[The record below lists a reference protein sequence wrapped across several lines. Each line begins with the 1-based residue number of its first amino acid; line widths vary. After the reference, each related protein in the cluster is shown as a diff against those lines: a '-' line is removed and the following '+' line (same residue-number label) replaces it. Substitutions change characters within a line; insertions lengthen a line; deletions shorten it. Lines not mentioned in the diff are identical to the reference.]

1 MVKTQNTKNMLK
13 QIISMSV
20 SALLLAG
27 CSNKSTTQAAKSDP
41 DLNQMYMLVG
51 TYTSGE
57 SKGIYV
63 YKLDTVTGTSSYV
76 SEIHVENPS
85 YLTLDPSE
93 KYVYAVT
100 EDEGETSA
108 ANAFSFDKK
117 DGKLTFINKQL
128 TRGGAPCYIN
138 IDQTG
143 KHVVTANYL
152 GGSITAFTVDD
163 KGGLNPSP
171 KVISFTG
178 KGIDKDR
185 QTQPHLHCVQFSPNY
200 KYLFADDLGTDKI
213 HKFDVNATG
222 KEFLTTGSPES
233 FSTKAGS
240 GPRHLVFH
248 PNGKYAYLITELS
261 GDVVVFDYNS
271 SNGDLAEKQTV
282 KADSLDA
289 KGSADIHIS
298 PDGKFV
304 YASNR
309 LKGDGIAIFSVNQND
324 GTLTKT
330 GYQDTGIHPRNFA
343 LTPNGKLLLVA
354 NRDSDRIQVF
364 KVDQQ
369 TGLLEN
375 TGFDIQLDMPVCI
388 KFASM
393 N

>member
-1 MVKTQNTKNMLK
+1 MVKTQNTQNMLK

-27 CSNKSTTQAAKSDP
+27 CSNKSTTQAAKSEP

-76 SEIHVENPS
+76 SEIHVDNPS

-128 TRGGAPCYIN
+128 TGGGAPCYIN

-178 KGIDKDR
+178 K
-185 QTQPHLHCVQFSPNY
+185 
-200 KYLFADDLGTDKI
+200 
-213 HKFDVNATG
+213 
-222 KEFLTTGSPES
+222 
-233 FSTKAGS
+233 
-240 GPRHLVFH
+240 
-248 PNGKYAYLITELS
+248 
-261 GDVVVFDYNS
+261 
-271 SNGDLAEKQTV
+271 
-282 KADSLDA
+282 
-289 KGSADIHIS
+289 
-298 PDGKFV
+298 
-304 YASNR
+304 
-309 LKGDGIAIFSVNQND
+309 
-324 GTLTKT
+324 
-330 GYQDTGIHPRNFA
+330 
-343 LTPNGKLLLVA
+343 
-354 NRDSDRIQVF
+354 
-364 KVDQQ
+364 
-369 TGLLEN
+369 
-375 TGFDIQLDMPVCI
+375 
-388 KFASM
+388 
-393 N
+393 

>member
-1 MVKTQNTKNMLK
+1 MLK
-13 QIISMSV
+13 QIITMSV

-27 CSNKSTTQAAKSDP
+27 CSNKSTSPGNSSDS
-41 DLNQMYMLVG
+41 DKNQMYMIVG
-51 TYTSGE
+51 TYTAGE

-63 YKLDTVTGTSSYV
+63 YKLDTVTGTSTYV
-76 SEIHVENPS
+76 SEINVDNPS
-85 YLTLDPSE
+85 YLTLDPTE

-117 DGKLTFINKQL
+117 SGKLTFINKQL
-128 TRGGAPCYIN
+128 TGGGAPCYIN
-138 IDQTG
+138 IDKTG
-143 KHVVTANYL
+143 KHVITANYL
-152 GGSITAFTVDD
+152 GGGITAFTVNEN
-163 KGGLNPSP
+163 GGLNASP
-171 KVISFTG
+171 KVITFSGT
-178 KGIDKDR
+178 GIDKER
-185 QTQPHLHCVQFSPNY
+185 QTQPHLHCVQFSPDY

-213 HKFDVNATG
+213 HKFDTNTDN
-222 KEFLTTGSPES
+222 EDFLSVGSPES
-233 FSTKAGS
+233 FAIKAGS

-248 PNGKYAYLITELS
+248 PNDKYAYLITELS
-261 GDVVVFDYNS
+261 GDVVVFDYDTSTGN
-271 SNGDLAEKQTV
+271 LKEKQTV
-282 KADSLDA
+282 KADTLNA

-298 PDGKFV
+298 PDGKFI

-324 GTLTKT
+324 GTLTKV
-330 GYQDTGIHPRNFA
+330 GYQETGVHPRNFA
-343 LTPNGKLLLVA
+343 ITPNGKLLLVA

-369 TGLLEN
+369 SGLLEN

-388 KFASM
+388 KFASI